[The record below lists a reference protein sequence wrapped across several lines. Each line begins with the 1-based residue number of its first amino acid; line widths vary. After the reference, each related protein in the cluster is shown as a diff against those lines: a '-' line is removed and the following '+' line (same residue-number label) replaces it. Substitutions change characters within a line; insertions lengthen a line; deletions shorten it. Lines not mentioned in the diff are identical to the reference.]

1 MRVRLAEI
9 AERAGVSVA
18 TVSRVLNDKPGV
30 NDNTRRAVLTAV
42 DVLGYDRPAALRSKG
57 RGFVGLVVPEL
68 ENPFFPRF
76 AQAIE
81 HGLSTAGYT
90 PVLGTQSLG
99 GVHEDQYVETL
110 LDHGVAGIVFVSGIH
125 ATVGTDPARY
135 TRLTDRGLPLVLV
148 NGYQPGI
155 PAAFVAND
163 DATSVDLAVAHLAH
177 MGHRQI
183 GLAVGQRRYVPV
195 ARKIEAFRDAMRR
208 HVDADLTDDELEP
221 WIASTL
227 FTVDGG
233 AMAGQNLLDRG
244 ATAVVSGSD
253 LMALGVIRAARLRGL
268 AVPHDVSVVG
278 SDDSMLIEFTDP
290 PLTTVRQP
298 VAAMAKAVVAML
310 LEQIDGVP
318 PPRDEM
324 LFAPEL
330 VVRASTARVPVSTA
344 VV

>member
-1 MRVRLAEI
+1 MKVRLAEI

-30 NDNTRRAVLTAV
+30 NENTRRAVLTAV

-57 RGFVGLVVPEL
+57 RGFIGLVVPEL

-81 HGLSTAGYT
+81 HALSAAGYT
-90 PVLGTQSLG
+90 PVIGTQSLG
-99 GVHEDQYVETL
+99 GVHEDQYVDTL
-110 LDHGVAGIVFVSGIH
+110 LDHGVAGIIVVSGIH

-135 TRLTDRGLPLVLV
+135 TRLTERGLPLVLV
-148 NGYQPGI
+148 NGYQPDI

-163 DATSVDLAVAHLAH
+163 DAASVDLAVAHLAH
-177 MGHRQI
+177 MGHRRI
-183 GLAVGQRRYVPV
+183 GLALGQHRYVPV
-195 ARKIEAFRDAMRR
+195 VRKVAAFKEAMRR
-208 HVDADLTDDELEP
+208 HVDPHLTDADLEP

-233 AMAGQNLLDRG
+233 ALAGQSLLDLG

-268 AVPHDVSVVG
+268 AVPRDLSVIG

-298 VAAMAKAVVAML
+298 VPAMAKAAVAMI
-310 LEQIDGVP
+310 LEQIDGAP
-318 PPRDEM
+318 APREEM

-330 VVRASTARVPVSTA
+330 VVRGSAARVPTPA

>member
-1 MRVRLAEI
+1 MLYNNA
-9 AERAGVSVA
+9 A
-18 TVSRVLNDKPGV
+18 T
-30 NDNTRRAVLTAV
+30 
-42 DVLGYDRPAALRSKG
+42 
-57 RGFVGLVVPEL
+57 
-68 ENPFFPRF
+68 
-76 AQAIE
+76 
-81 HGLSTAGYT
+81 
-90 PVLGTQSLG
+90 
-99 GVHEDQYVETL
+99 
-110 LDHGVAGIVFVSGIH
+110 GI
-125 ATVGTDPARY
+125 
-135 TRLTDRGLPLVLV
+135 
-148 NGYQPGI
+148 
-155 PAAFVAND
+155 AAF
-163 DATSVDLAVAHLAH
+163 
-177 MGHRQI
+177 G
-183 GLAVGQRRYVPV
+183 
-195 ARKIEAFRDAMRR
+195 DAMRR
-208 HVDADLTDDELEP
+208 HVDADLTDDALEP

-268 AVPHDVSVVG
+268 SVPHDLSVVG

-344 VV
+344 V